1 MKALFRAFGALLMA
15 ALAPLSVSAA
25 QQVQVV
31 GLFPNAAV
39 LLVDGQ
45 RKLVRAGQVGPGG
58 VEVISA
64 DARGAVLRVNG
75 VQQRYDL
82 SREYGGAESG
92 YSAPSARSQVSI
104 AKGAGG
110 HFWVVGSVNGQSVQ
124 FMVDTGAT
132 ALAMN
137 DSQARALNIDY
148 RVVGQPMVVSTAS
161 GTERAWRVHLDSVKI
176 GSISVLGV
184 EGVVLEGGS
193 PTQALLGMSFLNR
206 VSWREEQGVLILESK
221 L

>member
-1 MKALFRAFGALLMA
+1 MKLFSKALAGGLL
-15 ALAPLSVSAA
+15 LAVMGPLTAA

-58 VEVISA
+58 VEVVSA

-75 VQQRYDL
+75 VQQRFEL
-82 SREYGGAESG
+82 SREYGGAEGG
-92 YSAPSARSQVSI
+92 YTAPSSRAQVSI

-110 HFWVVGSVNGQSVQ
+110 HYWVAGSVNGQSVQ

-132 ALAMN
+132 SIAMN

-161 GTERAWRVHLDSVKI
+161 GTERAWRIRLDSVKI
-176 GSISVLGV
+176 GALTVLGV

-193 PTQALLGMSFLNR
+193 PTQALLGMSFLSR
-206 VSWREEQGVLILESK
+206 VGWREEQGVLILESK
-221 L
+221 H

>member
-1 MKALFRAFGALLMA
+1 MLELVA
-15 ALAPLSVSAA
+15 API
-25 QQVQVV
+25 
-31 GLFPNAAV
+31 AAV
-39 LLVDGQ
+39 LALFGYIVVADPQ
-45 RKLVRAGQVGPGG
+45 SVHL
-58 VEVISA
+58 ESISSPPTLA
-64 DARGAVLRVNG
+64 
-75 VQQRYDL
+75 
-82 SREYGGAESG
+82 AEG
-92 YSAPSARSQVSI
+92 YTAPSTRAQVSI

-110 HFWVVGSVNGQSVQ
+110 HYWVAGSVNGQSVQ

-132 ALAMN
+132 SIAMN

-161 GTERAWRVHLDSVKI
+161 GTERAWRIRLDSVKI
-176 GSISVLGV
+176 GALTVLGV

-193 PTQALLGMSFLNR
+193 PTQALLGMSFLSR

>member
-1 MKALFRAFGALLMA
+1 MKIFFRALTGCLLLA
-15 ALAPLSVSAA
+15 AIGPLTAA

-45 RKLVRAGQVGPGG
+45 RKLVRAGQAGPGG
-58 VEVISA
+58 VEVVSA

-75 VQQRYDL
+75 VEQRYEL
-82 SREYGGAESG
+82 SREYGAAEG
-92 YSAPSARSQVSI
+92 YTAPSTRAQVSI
-104 AKGAGG
+104 ARGAGG
-110 HFWVVGSVNGQSVQ
+110 HYWVAGSINGQGVQ

-132 ALAMN
+132 SIAMN

-161 GTERAWRVHLDSVKI
+161 GTERAWRVRLDSVKI
-176 GSISVLGV
+176 GALTVLGV

-193 PTQALLGMSFLNR
+193 PTEALLGMSFLSR
-206 VSWREEQGVLILESK
+206 VSWREDQGVLVLESK